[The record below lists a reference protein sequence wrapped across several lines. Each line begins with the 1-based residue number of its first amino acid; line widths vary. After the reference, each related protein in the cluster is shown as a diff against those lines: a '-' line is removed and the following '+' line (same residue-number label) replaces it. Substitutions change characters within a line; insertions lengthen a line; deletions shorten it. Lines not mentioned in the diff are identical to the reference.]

1 MSDSRPR
8 ATAED
13 LELVERL
20 RSGDEA
26 TFMALVER
34 HQPAMLRIAR
44 MYVSTQA
51 VAEEVVQDAWLGVLR
66 GLDGFEGRSSLR
78 TWIFRIL
85 VNISKTRG
93 RRESRSI
100 PFSSVWSPDDEAGS
114 GLEPSRFLPADDP
127 TLPRHWAA
135 PPASWEGTPEARLM
149 SRETLARIGTAI
161 EELPPSQREVI
172 RLRDVLG
179 WTSAEVCNALDITDT
194 NQRVLLHRARTKVRR
209 ALEDYLAPEGAG

>member
-8 ATAED
+8 ASAED
-13 LELVERL
+13 FELVERL

-85 VNISKTRG
+85 VHISKTRG
-93 RRESRSI
+93 RRESRST
-100 PFSSVWSPDDEAGS
+100 PCWWLGPPEEEAGA

-127 TLPRHWAA
+127 TLPGHWAA
-135 PPASWEGTPEARLM
+135 PPASWEGAPEAPLM
-149 SRETLARIGTAI
+149 SRETLARI
-161 EELPPSQREVI
+161 
-172 RLRDVLG
+172 
-179 WTSAEVCNALDITDT
+179 
-194 NQRVLLHRARTKVRR
+194 RT
-209 ALEDYLAPEGAG
+209 